1 MDWENRKVLVAGG
14 TGLIGANIVR
24 RLLPLGATVR
34 ATKNIRPPAV
44 IDKRIEYMDAD
55 LTNPEACKR
64 IVYGMEYVFMVA
76 ARLFGVGKAT
86 QTRLLT
92 VNPNILMHIHMV
104 EAAYHAGVK
113 KFLSVGSSTAY
124 ARSNKPVVEEE
135 MYIGE
140 PWEGYFTQGWVK
152 RINEKIS
159 QIFAEKLERKLPAVV
174 LRLANIYGEFDNFD
188 LETSHMLPALV
199 RKVVERQNPI
209 EVWGT
214 GNDVRDLLY
223 VDDVVDAM
231 LLAMEKVD
239 TYNPINIA
247 FGKTYTVKEVL
258 YTIMDIEGYHPK
270 IVFAPEKPTAIPERY
285 LDISKAEKVLGWK
298 PKTSLREGLKKTIE
312 WYKRRKEAGRS

>member
-34 ATKNIRPPAV
+34 ATKHIRPPAI
-44 IDKRIEYMDAD
+44 IDKRIEYVDAD

-76 ARLFGVGKAT
+76 ARLYGVGRAI
-86 QTRLLT
+86 QTRLET
-92 VNPNILMHIHMV
+92 VWPNILMHGQMLD
-104 EAAYHAGVK
+104 ASYRADVK
-113 KFLSVGSSTAY
+113 KFLCVGSSTAY
-124 ARSNKPVVEEE
+124 PESDKPVKEEE
-135 MYIGE
+135 MYLGE
-140 PWEGYFTQGWVK
+140 PYEKYFTQGWVK
-152 RINEKIS
+152 RSNEKIA
-159 QIFAEKLERKLPAVV
+159 QIYAEKLERRLPTVV

-223 VDDVVDAM
+223 VDDAVDAM

-285 LDISKAEKVLGWK
+285 IDISKAEKVLGWK

-312 WYKRRKEAGRS
+312 WYRRKVGLS